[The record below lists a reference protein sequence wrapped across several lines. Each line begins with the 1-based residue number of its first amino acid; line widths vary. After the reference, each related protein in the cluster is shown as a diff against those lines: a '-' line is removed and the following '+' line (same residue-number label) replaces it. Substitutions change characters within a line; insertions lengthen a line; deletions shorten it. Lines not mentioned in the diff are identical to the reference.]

1 MKVQF
6 SFWKKGYEEGG
17 LCQALLI
24 YKGKRQVV
32 DKIFCE
38 VPSYSVTRTKNPIFV
53 IEAKASQ
60 VELCYIPKGKKFKI
74 YAYIR

>member
-6 SFWKKGYEEGG
+6 SFWKKGYEQGG

-24 YKGKRQVV
+24 YKGNRQVV

-38 VPSYSVTRTKNPIFV
+38 VPSYSKTRKTNPVFV

-60 VELCYIPKGKKFKI
+60 VELRQVPYGKKFKV